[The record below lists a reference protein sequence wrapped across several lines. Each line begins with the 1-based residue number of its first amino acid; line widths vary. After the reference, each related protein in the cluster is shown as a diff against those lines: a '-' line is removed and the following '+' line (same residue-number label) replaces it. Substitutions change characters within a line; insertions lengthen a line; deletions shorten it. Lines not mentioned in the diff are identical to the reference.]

1 MLRLGKTMNE
11 KIYGAVDIGGTK
23 IQVGLVS
30 EKGEF
35 FGVTRFP
42 TDSKNQS
49 GEEAVT
55 KISDSLLSLCESA
68 GFGLSALSGIGVFCA
83 GPVDTEKGTVENP
96 YTLPG
101 WEGLPLVGLLSD
113 ATGLKV
119 KLENDAN
126 GALLGEVF
134 TRKLSKK
141 RVLMVTLGTGIGVA
155 FWNGEELYRAGR
167 FHPEM
172 GHIIVSGEGEE
183 CYCGHRGCFES
194 LCSGSAVNL
203 RAEKAGFSDFD
214 KLSLEAKS
222 GNPLAEETLNKI
234 LADFKN
240 GIWTLRVI
248 FKPDVLVLA
257 GGFAKNYFPLLKNAL
272 SGEKENLE
280 DFTGAGQIV
289 SESDVPNA
297 ALVGVC
303 MLQIEKD

>member
-1 MLRLGKTMNE
+1 MND

-42 TDSKNQS
+42 TDSKNRS

-55 KISDSLLSLCESA
+55 KISDSLFSLCENA

-101 WEGLPLVGLLSD
+101 WEGLPLVGLLSE
-113 ATGLKV
+113 ATGQKV
-119 KLENDAN
+119 FLENDAN
-126 GALLGEVF
+126 GALLGEVL

-155 FWNGEELYRAGR
+155 FWNGEDLYRAGR

-214 KLSLEAKS
+214 VLALEVEKGDTA
-222 GNPLAEETLNKI
+222 ARDALNGI
-234 LADFKN
+234 LGDFQR

-257 GGFAKNYFPLLKNAL
+257 GGFAKKYFPMLKSAL
-272 SGEKENLE
+272 EGETENPE
-280 DFTGAGQIV
+280 DFTGRAEIF
-289 SESDVPNA
+289 SESDIPNA
-297 ALVGVC
+297 ALAGVC
-303 MLQIEKD
+303 MLIKE